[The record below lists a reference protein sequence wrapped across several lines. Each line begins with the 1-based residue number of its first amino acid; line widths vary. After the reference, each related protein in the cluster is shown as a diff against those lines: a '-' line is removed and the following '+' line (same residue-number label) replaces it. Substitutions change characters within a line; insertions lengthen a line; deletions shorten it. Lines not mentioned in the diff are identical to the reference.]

1 MADRIQ
7 LRRDTAANWT
17 AANPVL
23 ADGEIGL
30 ERGNE
35 YWKVGDGVTAW
46 NSLPYV
52 GVGPKGDT
60 GDTGASGSTG
70 PAGADGYSAYEVAVA
85 NGFVGTE
92 QDWLD
97 SLGAVGVPAGG
108 DAGQFLRK
116 ASGANHDT
124 EWSDELDGVTIK
136 RFAETIAAA
145 TTTID
150 RAGGGIQ
157 TLTLD
162 ADSSL
167 TWTLNNGEKIQL
179 YLTPGGFNI
188 TDWGV
193 THWMT
198 DVPTLATENMIV
210 VEKVGGN
217 IYAWDGGSR

>member
-1 MADRIQ
+1 MADIIQ
-7 LRRDTAANWT
+7 IRRDTAANWT
-17 AANPVL
+17 AENPVL

-46 NSLPYV
+46 NSLPYL

-60 GDTGASGSTG
+60 GDAGATG
-70 PAGADGYSAYEVAVA
+70 PAGADGNSAYEIAVA

-97 SLGAVGVPAGG
+97 SLGAVGVPTGG
-108 DAGQFLRK
+108 GAGQILRK

-124 EWSDELDGVTIK
+124 EWSSELDGVVIK
-136 RFAETIAAA
+136 RFSETVATVV

-150 RAGGGIQ
+150 RADGGIQ
-157 TLTLD
+157 TLTLT
-162 ADSSL
+162 ADSAL
-167 TWTLNNGEKIQL
+167 TWVINNGEKIQL
-179 YLTPGGFNI
+179 YLTPAGFNV
-188 TDWGV
+188 TGWGV

-198 DVPTLATENMIV
+198 DVPTLATENMVV

-217 IYAWDGGSR
+217 IYAWDGGSRT